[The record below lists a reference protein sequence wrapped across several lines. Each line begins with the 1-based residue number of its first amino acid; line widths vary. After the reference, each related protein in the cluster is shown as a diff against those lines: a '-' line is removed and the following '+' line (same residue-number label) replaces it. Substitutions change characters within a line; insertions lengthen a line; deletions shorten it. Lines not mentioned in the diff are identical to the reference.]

1 MNLSKY
7 SATILKCSIFRGVT
21 ESELPAALKFLNAF
35 KRSYQKN
42 EMIFMIGDPM
52 QYAGVVLEGT
62 VELSFFD
69 EGDNSVNMNHFTAGN
84 IFGESL
90 ACVKATKSPVQM
102 RALTQCHILF
112 MDFQPILDA
121 KQLDCGYQTQIGSN
135 LLLDFAR
142 QNVFLNQ
149 KVRIMSQRKLRDK
162 IKVFLR
168 QQDQSAD
175 GLIHIRF
182 NRNELAEFLS
192 VNRSALSRELSNMQT
207 DGILEVLGN
216 DIRVLDPQ
224 FLLH

>member
-1 MNLSKY
+1 MNLTKY
-7 SATILKCSIFRGVT
+7 SATILKCSIFRGIA
-21 ESELPAALKFLNAF
+21 EAELPDALAFLNAF

-52 QYAGVVLEGT
+52 QSAGVVLEGT

-90 ACVKATKSPVQM
+90 SCVKAPKSPVQM

-112 MDFQPILDA
+112 MDFQPLMTAEHLHD
-121 KQLDCGYQTQIGSN
+121 GYQTAIISN
-135 LLLDFAR
+135 LLRDFAR

-175 GLIHIRF
+175 GLVHIRF
-182 NRNELAEFLS
+182 NRSELAEFLS
-192 VNRSALSRELSNMQT
+192 ANRSALSRELSNMQT
-207 DGILEVLGN
+207 DGILEVMGN
-216 DIRVLDPQ
+216 DIRLLDPQ